1 MNELQRQLAAL
12 LSILD
17 VAERNGLAVVGIQR
31 CITAVNDKI
40 YALRDL
46 QRSTTAI
53 VGPMTPAQRD
63 TVAMLYNAPRTQVE
77 TDGDQLWA

>member
-1 MNELQRQLAAL
+1 MDKQESKVWPCKHCGRVFASAGEWWSHNCDDEDAQPVTVTPAH
-12 LSILD
+12 
-17 VAERNGLAVVGIQR
+17 RNTI
-31 CITAVNDKI
+31 
-40 YALRDL
+40 
-46 QRSTTAI
+46 AI